1 MKDEIKYLRESL
13 PDMKTVE
20 QSIFFTEKIE
30 NMIDA
35 LNEQIEM
42 LENSLLV
49 LRNDL
54 SSYALKYSIDLS
66 QDNQ

>member
-1 MKDEIKYLRESL
+1 MKDEIQYLREAL

-35 LNEQIEM
+35 LNEQIEI

>member
-1 MKDEIKYLRESL
+1 MKDEIKYLREAL
-13 PDMKTVE
+13 PDMNTVE
-20 QSIFFTEKIE
+20 QSVFFTEKIE

-54 SSYALKYSIDLS
+54 SYYALRYSIDLS

>member
-1 MKDEIKYLRESL
+1 MKDEIKYLREAL

-20 QSIFFTEKIE
+20 QSVFFTEKIE

-42 LENSLLV
+42 LEKSLLV

-54 SSYALKYSIDLS
+54 SYYALRYSIDLS

>member
-1 MKDEIKYLRESL
+1 MKDEIKYLREAL

-54 SSYALKYSIDLS
+54 SYYALRYSIDLS

>member
-1 MKDEIKYLRESL
+1 MKDEIKYLREAL
-13 PDMKTVE
+13 PDMNTVE
-20 QSIFFTEKIE
+20 QSVFFTEKIE

>member
-1 MKDEIKYLRESL
+1 MKDEIKYLREAL

-20 QSIFFTEKIE
+20 QSVFFTEKIE

>member
-1 MKDEIKYLRESL
+1 MKDEIKYLREAL

-20 QSIFFTEKIE
+20 QSVFFTEKIE

-54 SSYALKYSIDLS
+54 SYYALRYSIDLS